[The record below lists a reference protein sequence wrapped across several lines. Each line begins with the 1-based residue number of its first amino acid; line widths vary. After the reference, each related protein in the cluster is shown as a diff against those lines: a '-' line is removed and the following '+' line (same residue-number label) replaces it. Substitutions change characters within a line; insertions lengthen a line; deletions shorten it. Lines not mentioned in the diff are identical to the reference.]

1 MPDTPPSGPFP
12 GSSPPGS
19 PAAVPSWPPVP
30 PKPVARSGR
39 WPAFLALAIALVGLG
54 VGIGAWLRPVPKVSQ
69 SSAPVYSEEQIATA
83 KAEVCEA
90 YRVVDRAVVVNTHR
104 ANPVPG
110 DEIGA
115 LATGAHGI
123 AALYDGGDYLLDR
136 LMTEPAT
143 PGELANLVK
152 SLGTTLKKFG
162 IVVLAGAPESERD
175 ELRQAVDTDST
186 TIESLCK

>member
-12 GSSPPGS
+12 GSSAPGS

-30 PKPVARSGR
+30 PKPVARPGR

-90 YRVVDRAVVVNTHR
+90 YRVVKRGVVLNTHR
-104 ANPVPG
+104 TNPTPG
-110 DEIGA
+110 DEIGS
-115 LATGAHGI
+115 LATE
-123 AALYDGGDYLLDR
+123 LYAPVSLYQGGDYLLDR
-136 LMTEPAT
+136 LTLQPAA
-143 PGELANLVK
+143 PVELAIATR
-152 SLGTTLKKFG
+152 SLGDNMRK
-162 IVVLAGAPESERD
+162 LAVIELAADPDAVRVPVQDAAESSSKTID
-175 ELRQAVDTDST
+175 EL
-186 TIESLCK
+186 CK